1 MLKKFFFVSKIII
14 INLFILFLSIVLIEL
29 FFGYWF
35 KNELKNKLSSERNI
49 YRIYNTDF
57 KFLKNTSTYIK
68 NNYGFRVENLNE
80 DIHNPDYVFVGGSTI
95 NQKFLN
101 FDETVVGILKKNIKN
116 KKIINAG
123 VDGMSIKGNLNSFE
137 MWFDKIDNFNPKF
150 YVFTLGVNDR
160 YMIDTFR
167 FRDFIDNLEEAT
179 RSDNL
184 RELIESNSFF
194 ITKGRIIKSVLYLK
208 YGINLGIN
216 NVKKNHVYIERGKVE
231 FVSFKDREKQY
242 QNLKKEEKIKYE
254 NFKTWYFL
262 KLQELT
268 KKTESRNS
276 IPIFINQITGYGHSF
291 ESYIIADTILKH
303 CEIYKLK
310 CINVAEEV
318 DFLFDDFYDENHLNQ
333 KGSRKMAEYIYK
345 NLN

>member
-1 MLKKFFFVSKIII
+1 MLKKFFFISRIVI
-14 INLFILFLSIVLIEL
+14 INFFIFLLLIILIEL

-35 KNELKNKLSSERNI
+35 KNNLKNKLSSERNI

-57 KFLKNTSTYIK
+57 KFLKTTSTYIK

-80 DIHNPDYVFVGGSTI
+80 NIHNPDYVFAGGSTI

-150 YVFTLGVNDR
+150 YVFTLGINDR
-160 YMIDTFR
+160 YMIDTFK
-167 FRDFIDNLEEAT
+167 FRDFIDNLEEANQ
-179 RSDNL
+179 SDNL

-194 ITKGRIIKSVLYLK
+194 VTKGRIIKSVLYLK
-208 YGINLGIN
+208 YGINLGIK
-216 NVKKNHVYIERGKVE
+216 NVKKNHVYIERNKVE
-231 FVSFKDREKQY
+231 FVSFKNREKQY

-254 NFKTWYFL
+254 NFKKWYLL

-268 KKTESRNS
+268 KKTELRNS
-276 IPIFINQITGYGHSF
+276 TPIFINQITGYGHSF

-310 CINVAEEV
+310 CINVAEDV
-318 DFLFDDFYDENHLNQ
+318 DFSFDDFYDESHLNQ
-333 KGSRKMAEYIYK
+333 KGSKKMAEYIFR